1 MSNTITYSN
10 DNEGFEYL
18 IELSGAGKEAV
29 VGTVDQPFVDYWS
42 NRTPKELTAYVSAY
56 EDERPEVP
64 SVAEITSPWFEMDN
78 MAHVNGPFS
87 NGMKV
92 TVYSGYNDLARYSLS
107 PFAGLPTL
115 PRSSNSDL
123 RLKKY
128 RPVTNM
134 LVIEN
139 HQHHIIRYSLRLE
152 KPFDPDKILFTE
164 DEIDGLG
171 FHDKIIYNDNDVSWS
186 TWHVEGQQIRSKIVT
201 KKAR

>member
-1 MSNTITYSN
+1 MSNTPYHNN

-18 IELSGAGKEAV
+18 IELSGSGKEAV
-29 VGTVDQPFVDYWS
+29 VGTVEQPFVDYWS
-42 NRTPKELTAYVSAY
+42 TRTPRELTSYVSAY
-56 EDERPEVP
+56 DCERPRLPSSAEVH
-64 SVAEITSPWFEMDN
+64 SPWHELDN

-92 TVYSGYNDLARYSLS
+92 TISNGFDDLARYSLS

-139 HQHHIIRYSLRLE
+139 HQHHILRYSLTLD
-152 KPFDPDKILFTE
+152 KPFDPRKILFTE

-171 FHDKIIYNDNDVSWS
+171 FHDKIIYNDNEVPWTTWDVQGRKL
-186 TWHVEGQQIRSKIVT
+186 VSKIVT

>member
-1 MSNTITYSN
+1 MSNTPYHNN

-18 IELSGAGKEAV
+18 IELSGSGKEAV
-29 VGTVDQPFVDYWS
+29 VGTVEQPFVDYWS
-42 NRTPKELTAYVSAY
+42 ARNPKELTSYVTSY
-56 EDERPEVP
+56 EDERPKLP
-64 SVAEITSPWFEMDN
+64 SAAEIDCPWHEVDN

-92 TVYSGYNDLARYSLS
+92 TVSSGYHDFTRYGLS
-107 PFAGLPTL
+107 PVWGLPTL
-115 PRSSNSDL
+115 PRKSNFDL

-139 HQHHIIRYSLRLE
+139 HQEHILRYSLKLD
-152 KPFDPDKILFTE
+152 KPFDPNKILFTE

-171 FHDKIIYNDNDVSWS
+171 FHDKIIYNDNEVPW
-186 TWHVEGQQIRSKIVT
+186 TAWYAEGQQFQSRIVT
-201 KKAR
+201 KKA

>member
-1 MSNTITYSN
+1 MSNTNTYCN

-18 IELSGAGKEAV
+18 IELYGHGKEAV
-29 VGTVDQPFVDYWS
+29 VGTVDQPFADYWS
-42 NRTPKELTAYVSAY
+42 VHTPKELTNYVTAYD
-56 EDERPEVP
+56 DERPKLP
-64 SVAEITSPWFEMDN
+64 AVAEVHSPWHELDN

-92 TVYSGYNDLARYSLS
+92 TIGNGHDELARFSLS

-115 PRSSNSDL
+115 PRSSNFDL

-139 HQHHIIRYSLRLE
+139 HQHHILRYSLRLD
-152 KPFDPDKILFTE
+152 KPFDPQKILFTE

-171 FHDKIIYNDNDVSWS
+171 FHDKIIYNDNEVPWT
-186 TWHVEGQQIRSKIVT
+186 TWDVEGRKFVSRIVT
-201 KKAR
+201 KKGR